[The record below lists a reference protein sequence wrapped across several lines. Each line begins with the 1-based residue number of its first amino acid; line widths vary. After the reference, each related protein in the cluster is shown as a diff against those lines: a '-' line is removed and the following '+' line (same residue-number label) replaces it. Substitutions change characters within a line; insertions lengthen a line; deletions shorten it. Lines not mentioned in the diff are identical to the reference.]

1 MGPRRREIEDLYER
15 RYVGF
20 RNALATVTGSYESAT
35 DVVQEAFAEA
45 LRQRRRFRGEGAPEA
60 WIWSIAVRIA
70 ARERARPGH
79 ERVSADGWAP
89 ELEVDVPE
97 PVEDPLVADALRAL
111 PSRRRLIVFLH
122 YYADLSYEQIAE
134 ICDVRPGT
142 VAATLAQAR
151 AAVRAALE
159 ANDEVMT

>member
-1 MGPRRREIEDLYER
+1 MALRRHEIADLYER

-45 LRQRRRFRGEGAPEA
+45 LCQRRRFRGEGAPEA
-60 WIWSIAVRIA
+60 WVWSIAMRIA
-70 ARERARPGH
+70 LRERARRTH
-79 ERVSADGWAP
+79 EPPRSELGD
-89 ELEVDVPE
+89 LEVDFPE
-97 PVEDPLVADALRAL
+97 PIEDPAVADALRAL
-111 PSRRRLIVFLH
+111 PPRRRLIAFLH
-122 YYADLSYEQIAE
+122 YYADFSYEQIAE

-142 VAATLAQAR
+142 IAATLAQAR
-151 AAVRAALE
+151 EAVRAALE